1 LDNKKITVLLC
12 VIITLAAVT
21 LGYVFISDNT
31 KAISTLG
38 TATPSPATA
47 TTAPETSTAESEDF
61 ITVYG
66 QGIVYI
72 EPDIAYITLGYDN
85 LDPDPKKAQD
95 ANTTA
100 MDKIITAVKA
110 AGIEDADIQTAQ
122 YSVLQEYNYTN
133 DKKETRGYRVTNT
146 VKVKVKDVTK
156 AGDIIKA
163 AYDAGSNLFNG
174 ITFDIIKR
182 QDSYLE
188 ALDIAM
194 SRAEEKAQKLAQD
207 SGRSVTGVINIVE
220 SSPTY
225 SPLYPSTSNYA
236 YSQAA
241 PLADYNGDAI
251 SSGQLEI
258 SAMVSVT
265 YRLN

>member
-1 LDNKKITVLLC
+1 MDNKKTTRLLC
-12 VIITLAAVT
+12 IIITLAAIT

-31 KAISTLG
+31 KAVSTLG
-38 TATPSPATA
+38 TATPAPATA
-47 TTAPETSTAESEDF
+47 TPAPETAADATEDF

-66 QGIVYI
+66 QGVVYI

-85 LDPDPKKAQD
+85 LDADPKKAQD
-95 ANTTA
+95 GNTA
-100 MDKIITAVKA
+100 AIDKILAAVKA

-122 YSVLQEYNYTN
+122 YSVYQEYDYTN
-133 DKKETRGYRVTNT
+133 DKKEVTGYRVTNT
-146 VKVKVKDVTK
+146 IQVKVRDVAK

-163 AYDAGSNLFNG
+163 AYDAGSNLFSG

-182 QDSYLE
+182 QESYIE
-188 ALDIAM
+188 ALNIAM
-194 SRAEEKAQKLAQD
+194 DRAEEKAQKLAEG

-220 SSPTY
+220 SPAYSSPY
-225 SPLYPSTSNYA
+225 NLSSSNYA
-236 YSQAA
+236 YEQAA
-241 PLADYNGDAI
+241 PKAGNTSDVI

-258 SAMVSVT
+258 AAIVNVT